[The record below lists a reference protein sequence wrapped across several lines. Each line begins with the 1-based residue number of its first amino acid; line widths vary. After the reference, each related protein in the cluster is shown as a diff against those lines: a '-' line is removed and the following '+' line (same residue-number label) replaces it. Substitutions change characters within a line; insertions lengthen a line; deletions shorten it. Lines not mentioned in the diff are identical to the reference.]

1 MSKRCCDLVKPI
13 DSISSQFQITI
24 KSRFPLSKNVKSYN
38 KACFLGYNRNT
49 QSSKYFCAKNYSNYA
64 MLGVTIFGT
73 LWKLRRIRKPLD
85 TKWNCVRYNYE
96 PIRERGRK
104 EECFPGDSSAPVKI
118 LLTFHM
124 MQLRSNFHW
133 KLTRHSSTRF
143 LLSGQFLRKNTII
156 RSSLYLRRKNGIL
169 IYLITNNYFS
179 KLYNSYLNVKTK
191 SIS

>member
-1 MSKRCCDLVKPI
+1 
-13 DSISSQFQITI
+13 
-24 KSRFPLSKNVKSYN
+24 
-38 KACFLGYNRNT
+38 
-49 QSSKYFCAKNYSNYA
+49 

-73 LWKLRRIRKPLD
+73 LWKLRTIRKPLG
-85 TKWNCVRYNYE
+85 TKWNCVRHNYE

-104 EECFPGDSSAPVKI
+104 EECFSRRLIRSSENPANLSYDAITKQFSLKI
-118 LLTFHM
+118 NKTF
-124 MQLRSNFHW
+124 F
-133 KLTRHSSTRF
+133 KCRF
-143 LLSGQFLRKNTII
+143 QLSGQCLRKNTII